1 MARAPAHRAARSS
14 RSSLVGAV
22 GPAGGCDCGVVPAG
36 TCAVLWLM
44 RTGSARGLPRVFL
57 GRERRGRSEEGGS
70 GTVPGMTTTKI
81 DAGRIGAKKIG
92 AGEIGATQIG
102 AGEIGATQIGATA
115 R

>member
-14 RSSLVGAV
+14 PVAAV
-22 GPAGGCDCGVVPAG
+22 VPAGGCGCGVVPAG

-57 GRERRGRSEEGGS
+57 GRERRGRSKEGGS

-81 DAGRIGAKKIG
+81 DAGRIGA
-92 AGEIGATQIG
+92 TQIG
-102 AGEIGATQIGATA
+102 AGQIGATQVGAGQ
-115 R
+115 